1 VIFSPGRGAFPSTE
15 SPHGDARRPRVP
27 RRALHR
33 VALVVA
39 DNPAG
44 CEAIAR
50 AVSVDLKAKKMRLED
65 TQCVRVEQ
73 S

>member
-1 VIFSPGRGAFPSTE
+1 MWMLVALTCFAAPSTKCT
-15 SPHGDARRPRVP
+15 
-27 RRALHR
+27 R

-50 AVSVDLKAKKMRLED
+50 AVSADLKAKKVRLED
-65 TQCVRVEQ
+65 TQCVRVER